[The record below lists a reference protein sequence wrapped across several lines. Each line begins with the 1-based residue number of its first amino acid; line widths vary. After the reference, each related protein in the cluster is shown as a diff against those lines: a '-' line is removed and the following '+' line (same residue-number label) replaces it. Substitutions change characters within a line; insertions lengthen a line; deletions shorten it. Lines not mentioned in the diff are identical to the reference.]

1 MVVMRNPPQ
10 ARRSSGTMPL
20 ESRARFCAE
29 LADRAAIS
37 VVYSKKGGV
46 SMKGLG
52 EQAFEGELE
61 LIHNNKI
68 RSFVV
73 EVLRLAPHY
82 FWHVPS
88 STSGKHHPPDE
99 SEPGGRVLHTK
110 RAVYVAH
117 QLARME
123 ELPPTERDLLLAAM
137 IVHDICCQG
146 LHDVASPK
154 TDPDH
159 PILLRKKTA
168 HLSDEPHYD
177 AVMSIVDAHMGR
189 WGPVMP
195 ESKLQRLAHTAD
207 YISSRRHVRID
218 PPYSDG

>member
-1 MVVMRNPPQ
+1 MQ
-10 ARRSSGTMPL
+10 
-20 ESRARFCAE
+20 
-29 LADRAAIS
+29 I
-37 VVYSKKGGV
+37 
-46 SMKGLG
+46 LG
-52 EQAFEGELE
+52 EQVFEAELK
-61 LIHNNKI
+61 LINNNGI

-82 FWHVPS
+82 FWEAPS
-88 STSGKHHPPDE
+88 STSGRHHPPDE

-117 QLARME
+117 HLARME
-123 ELPPTERDLLLAAM
+123 ELTAKEKDLLLAAM

-159 PILLRKKTA
+159 PILVRAKTA
-168 HLSDEPHYD
+168 QLTDAPYYN
-177 AVMSIVDAHMGR
+177 AVMPIVDAHMGR
-189 WGPVMP
+189 WGPVIP
-195 ESKLQRLAHTAD
+195 QSKLQRLAHTAD

-218 PPYSDG
+218 PQYSDG